1 MFFKIDVLK
10 NFAIF
15 TGKRLCKSFFNKVA
29 GLQASNFIKKR
40 LQHRCFLVK
49 FTKFL
54 KLVFFLIFCVSK
66 QIRAENEGT
75 HPHRHGPTQWCCGSF
90 WRSQRWGWNNLWKR
104 FLIDILIRKQLNN
117 QYFGRSFSNSG
128 LIFEYKNKL
137 RVGLYR
143 TAQCKLIFHF

>member
-1 MFFKIDVLK
+1 MFLKISQCSQENACVSLFSIK
-10 NFAIF
+10 
-15 TGKRLCKSFFNKVA
+15 
-29 GLQASNFIKKR
+29 LQAFRPVTLLKRDFNTSVFLWNLQNFWNW
-40 LQHRCFLVK
+40 F
-49 FTKFL
+49 
-54 KLVFFLIFCVSK
+54 FFLIFCVSK

-75 HPHRHGPTQWCCGSF
+75 HSHRHGPTQWCCGSF